1 MCAYLTYLATL
12 RIRQMLRTPASDPS
26 PLPCCCLVT
35 ACGSAPACGVI
46 RALRQYPPVDSHG
59 LASIR
64 VIGVDCRPANPGRFL
79 VDLFA
84 LLPPVADGVKAY
96 MDAALALCK
105 DDKLIPCL
113 ATLQTTSSHPAHH
126 LPAAGSPL
134 LARST
139 NMRGLL

>member
-46 RALRQYPPVDSHG
+46 RALRQYQPVDSHG

-84 LLPPVADGVKAY
+84 LLPPVAEGVKAY

-105 DDKLIPCL
+105 ADKHGIP
-113 ATLQTTSSHPAHH
+113 ADPVSLQTTSSHPAHH
-126 LPAAGSPL
+126 LPAVFSVACSL
-134 LARST
+134 H
-139 NMRGLL
+139 

>member
-1 MCAYLTYLATL
+1 MTL
-12 RIRQMLRTPASDPS
+12 RITQMLRTPASDPS

-59 LASIR
+59 LAAIR

-105 DDKLIPCL
+105 ADKHGIPADPVSRHSANDLLSPC
-113 ATLQTTSSHPAHH
+113 SSSARRV
-126 LPAAGSPL
+126 LRCL
-134 LARST
+134 LAPLT
-139 NMRGLL
+139 CVGLL